1 MKLLY
6 YILLLRQ
13 REFCWLFID
22 GKFFFCTFRHINK
35 RKHGVSKLEF
45 ISSVFFLQNTY
56 FSKLK
61 PKRKSLYQENPS
73 REKGKTINK
82 NKSLWKLFFSSMIK
96 HIQHNLFSVFFLFLV
111 LFYRWWSDSATCSRN
126 LSTDAVTLDRKSF
139 FCPHNLKHL

>member
-22 GKFFFCTFRHINK
+22 GKLFFCTFRHLGTSILVLNNINK

-45 ISSVFFLQNTY
+45 ISSDYVFFLQNTY

-61 PKRKSLYQENPS
+61 PKRKSMYQENPS

-96 HIQHNLFSVFFLFLV
+96 RLQHKLFSVFFSFSYSFLSLMV
-111 LFYRWWSDSATCSRN
+111 RFGHMFS
-126 LSTDAVTLDRKSF
+126 
-139 FCPHNLKHL
+139 